1 MGASVYCLHYGIA
14 PPGVTITPVCAL
26 SCVCVH
32 YHTYVC
38 VVRVWQELLE
48 SIKKR
53 AAAQVDDLWQRVLP
67 DVK

>member
-1 MGASVYCLHYGIA
+1 
-14 PPGVTITPVCAL
+14 
-26 SCVCVH
+26 
-32 YHTYVC
+32 
-38 VVRVWQELLE
+38 VWQELLE